1 MVHTSVFTM
10 LALLGWST
18 LAQVGTAS
26 AEPYR
31 PTDDA
36 QVLERL
42 SVKATD
48 PVARELAT
56 LRTDLQHNPRN
67 PESAVKLAARYIEQ
81 GRSEG
86 DPRLLGQA
94 QAVLAPWWD
103 EQTAPPA
110 VLIVRATIKQ
120 NAHEFG
126 PALVDLEQALTAQP
140 TNIQAWLT
148 KASILQ
154 VQARYPEAKR
164 ACQPLTRLAAR
175 HIALGCLADIEGL
188 TGHATQSQV
197 RLRAALDQSTVPDR
211 ERIWILTI
219 LGELAARL
227 GDVQDAERSYRE
239 AIAIGVKDQYLL
251 GAYADFLLDQGRN
264 REVIEL
270 LTAETKADGLL
281 LRLTLAEQALQLPAW
296 KNHSAEL
303 AARFAASRERGTRVH
318 LREEARFTLALLH
331 DPHTALNLAQAN
343 WNVQK
348 EPWDARLLLESA
360 LATGNSHAARPVIEW
375 LTANQV
381 QDLHLQTL
389 AKQVQRGSS

>member
-1 MVHTSVFTM
+1 MIHLRSFTM
-10 LALLGWST
+10 LALLGWFT
-18 LAQVGTAS
+18 LAQVGVAS

-42 SVKATD
+42 SVKTSD
-48 PVARELAT
+48 SLARELAT
-56 LRTDLQHNPRN
+56 LRADLQRSPRN
-67 PESAVKLAARYIEQ
+67 LESAVKLATRYIEQ

-86 DPRLLGQA
+86 DPRFLGQA

-103 EQTAPPA
+103 EPMTPPA
-110 VLIVRATIKQ
+110 VLILRATIKQ

-126 PALVDLEQALTAQP
+126 PALVDLERALTAQP

-154 VQARYPEAKR
+154 VQARYPEARR

-175 HIALGCLADIEGL
+175 HIALACLTDIEGL
-188 TGHATQSQV
+188 TGHAMQSQL
-197 RLRAALDQSTVPDR
+197 RLRTTVDHSTLPDR

-227 GDVQDAERSYRE
+227 GDTQGAERSYQD
-239 AIAIGVKDQYLL
+239 AIAVRTKDQYLL

-270 LTAETKADGLL
+270 LTPETKADGLL
-281 LRLTLAEQALQLPAW
+281 LRLTLAEQALQLPTF

-318 LREEARFTLALLH
+318 LREEARFTLSLLQ
-331 DPHTALNLAQAN
+331 DPQTALTLAQAN
-343 WNVQK
+343 WNIQK

-360 LATGNSHAARPVIEW
+360 LASGNSSAARPVIEW

-389 AKQVQRGSS
+389 AKRIQGGLS

>member
-1 MVHTSVFTM
+1 MTHPHSFTM
-10 LALLGWST
+10 LTLLGWFMLS
-18 LAQVGTAS
+18 QVGIAS

-42 SVKATD
+42 SVKASD
-48 PVARELAT
+48 PLAHELAP
-56 LRTDLQHNPRN
+56 LRADLQRNPRN
-67 PESAVKLAARYIEQ
+67 LQSAVKLAARYIEQ

-86 DPRLLGQA
+86 DPRFLGQA

-103 EQTAPPA
+103 EPTAPPA
-110 VLIVRATIKQ
+110 ILILRATIKQ

-154 VQARYPEAKR
+154 VQARYPEARR

-188 TGHATQSQV
+188 TGHAAQSQV
-197 RLRAALDQSTVPDR
+197 RLSAALGQSTLPAR

-227 GDVQDAERSYRE
+227 GDTQGAERSYRE

-264 REVIEL
+264 REVVEL
-270 LTAETKADGLL
+270 LTPETRADGLL
-281 LRLTLAEQALQLPAW
+281 LRLTLAEQALQLPTFT
-296 KNHSAEL
+296 NHSAEL

-318 LREEARFTLALLH
+318 LREEARFTLALLQ
-331 DPHTALNLAQAN
+331 DPQAALILAQVN
-343 WNVQK
+343 WNIQK

-360 LATGNSHAARPVIEW
+360 LAARNSRAARPAIEW
-375 LTANQV
+375 LTVNQV

-389 AKQVQRGSS
+389 AKRIQGGLS